1 MRTVSESHVKGADRL
16 LDDPIILVDKG
27 FPRKKILKSDSL
39 NEYT

>member
-1 MRTVSESHVKGADRL
+1 MQTVSESHVKGADRL

-27 FPRKKILKSDSL
+27 FPRKKMNSDNL